1 MDARSFTY
9 PASSV
14 RRQPPINVVPGDAA
28 CFAREQTRNFPSV
41 AARFVRNVHVS
52 SEGICTV
59 GNGLV
64 QLPALLMPGMPLTVR
79 QCVKSTVMLARL
91 ALSSLRGGRCDHVR
105 RALLLTDVHFS
116 GFFHW
121 FGDILPKLEA
131 LVRSC
136 DDVQDHVVLVP
147 VSRDAPYVAE
157 SLAAF
162 GVDHRVIAAGSFVL
176 ADELCFIPRLTP
188 TGNYRPELMRGLKE
202 RICARYPT
210 DGDEMRL
217 YITRAEAPKRRL
229 LNEPELMPVL
239 EKHGFE
245 SVCMERLSFREQV
258 KLASRC
264 RTIAGLHGAGLTH
277 MLWAREGASIL

>member
-1 MDARSFTY
+1 
-9 PASSV
+9 
-14 RRQPPINVVPGDAA
+14 
-28 CFAREQTRNFPSV
+28 
-41 AARFVRNVHVS
+41 
-52 SEGICTV
+52 
-59 GNGLV
+59 
-64 QLPALLMPGMPLTVR
+64 
-79 QCVKSTVMLARL
+79 
-91 ALSSLRGGRCDHVR
+91 
-105 RALLLTDVHFS
+105 
-116 GFFHW
+116 
-121 FGDILPKLEA
+121 
-131 LVRSC
+131 
-136 DDVQDHVVLVP
+136 
-147 VSRDAPYVAE
+147 
-157 SLAAF
+157 LAAF

-264 RTIAGLHGAGLTH
+264 RMIAGLHGAGLTH
-277 MLWAREGASIL
+277 MLWAREGASILEIRGATETINNCYFSLASDLGHRYYYVLARQVSSWRPSYLSDYVVDVMQLDETLSELVADGA